1 MTPWPRLPEGRPGVE
16 TRDFSVRLGNL
27 LRQFVNVGARK
38 ASAGMLN
45 NKLSGHCGIIIYCYE
60 YKLRSSFAAA
70 NEFGA
75 NLAAVFVA
83 SSLPKGAFFLIG
95 SLLNVG
101 RFFRWKAICF
111 RRDEF
116 VYKYSELE

>member
-1 MTPWPRLPEGRPGVE
+1 
-16 TRDFSVRLGNL
+16 
-27 LRQFVNVGARK
+27 
-38 ASAGMLN
+38 MLN

-83 SSLPKGAFFLIG
+83 S
-95 SLLNVG
+95 
-101 RFFRWKAICF
+101 FFRGG
-111 RRDEF
+111 
-116 VYKYSELE
+116 ELFMVGF